1 MREIGTPN
9 DGADSD
15 RRQDHRAKYEH
26 VSFPKSQTPS
36 GFQTLRGRSLKPYG
50 KGHPMRLNGTVKFF
64 NSTRGFG
71 FISPENGEKDV
82 FVHAS
87 ALESSGVPALKE
99 GDKVS
104 FEIEDDRRGR
114 GKQAANIALSQ

>member
-1 MREIGTPN
+1 
-9 DGADSD
+9 
-15 RRQDHRAKYEH
+15 
-26 VSFPKSQTPS
+26 
-36 GFQTLRGRSLKPYG
+36 
-50 KGHPMRLNGTVKFF
+50 MRLNGTVKFF

-71 FISPENGEKDV
+71 FISPENGEKGV

>member
-1 MREIGTPN
+1 
-9 DGADSD
+9 
-15 RRQDHRAKYEH
+15 
-26 VSFPKSQTPS
+26 
-36 GFQTLRGRSLKPYG
+36 
-50 KGHPMRLNGTVKFF
+50 MRLNGTVKFF

-114 GKQAANIALSQ
+114 GNRPRNIALSQ

>member
-1 MREIGTPN
+1 
-9 DGADSD
+9 
-15 RRQDHRAKYEH
+15 
-26 VSFPKSQTPS
+26 
-36 GFQTLRGRSLKPYG
+36 
-50 KGHPMRLNGTVKFF
+50 MRLNGTVKFF

-104 FEIEDDRRGR
+104 FRSRTTVVVEATGR
-114 GKQAANIALSQ
+114 GTLRCHNRAKGRASSLARISQ